1 MNHRLL
7 KQNAIILTL
16 GCLWGLPGLCDE
28 GSKNQEGAP
37 TDAALS
43 EEAAQPDTETPMDV
57 VHAWI
62 GSSVDGV
69 GRTLDR
75 FFGAADEFEQAGGSR
90 LDVTLP
96 FSYETTDG
104 LGSAVDFDARIALP
118 RTEQRW
124 HLWLKSARDPFSAQA
139 GSDADAVASPESAR
153 VQVAQPTEE
162 RQTSLGFQT
171 FFASNENLISLID
184 VGVGMNENYIPSL
197 SAQIESQYVWDLG
210 VWEARTRPAVF
221 WSGEEGAGARLTQLV
236 SYYWT
241 DRRFVRSETR
251 IEAWRDGGAR
261 DLSHAW
267 TLYDQVTPT
276 QGFSY
281 RFSAQWDNR
290 RDGWGLRAYGPDV
303 RWRQRVYRDWLFL
316 ETGVFA
322 RPHPGE
328 SWKKAEKGVQIELE
342 ARFYAPESGP

>member
-1 MNHRLL
+1 MKHRLI

-16 GCLWGLPGLCDE
+16 GCLWGLPGICDDALK
-28 GSKNQEGAP
+28 SQEPSSREAEV
-37 TDAALS
+37 S
-43 EEAAQPDTETPMDV
+43 EAIIQPDTQTPMDT

-69 GRTLDR
+69 GRTLDG

-96 FSYETTDG
+96 FSYQSTDG
-104 LGSAVDFDARIALP
+104 LSSAVDLDARIALP

-124 HLWLKSARDPFSAQA
+124 HLWLKSARDPFSEQA
-139 GSDADAVASPESAR
+139 GNNANAGSSSDSAR

-162 RQTSLGFQT
+162 RQSSLGLQT
-171 FFASNENLISLID
+171 FFESNENLISLID
-184 VGVGMNENYIPSL
+184 VGIGMDEDYLPSL

-221 WSGEEGAGARLTQLV
+221 WSGQDGAGARLTQLV

-241 DRRFVRSETR
+241 EQRFVRSETGM
-251 IEAWRDGGAR
+251 EAWRDDGGR
-261 DLSHAW
+261 DVSHAW
-267 TLYDQVTPT
+267 TLYDQVSST

-290 RDGWGLRAYGPDV
+290 QDGWGLRAYGPDV

-328 SWKKAEKGVQIELE
+328 SWQAAEKGILIELE
-342 ARFYAPESGP
+342 ARFYAPESRP